1 METAFPFGDRIA
13 PPALATTRG
22 PVRSLV
28 IIWRSGTEALDWQLG
43 SWAGAL
49 RAGMDVVVVHACSSA
64 ERVRLER
71 DHAGVRVLVAPAD
84 REVRVLRELGV
95 RAARGD
101 IVEVR
106 DDTQCDEIGW
116 LLRRAAADPADDRSS
131 GAGGSYRA
139 RDPRVQSA
147 SSS

>member
-13 PPALATTRG
+13 PPTLATARG

-28 IIWRSGTEALDWQLG
+28 IIWRSGTEALDWRLT

-49 RAGMDVVVVHACSSA
+49 RAGMDVVVVHACSNA
-64 ERVRLER
+64 ERMRLER
-71 DHAGVRVLVAPAD
+71 IHPGLRILVAPAD

-106 DDTQCDEIGW
+106 DDTQCDEIAW
-116 LLRRAAADPADDRSS
+116 LLRRAAADPADDRMP
-131 GAGGSYRA
+131 GAVGGYRA